1 VRADAAAADRARA
14 VHLAARAWEREG
26 AIDGPARRAI
36 EARYPD
42 DRQRLGPWFRLL
54 IFVFSLI
61 AANGFLGVL
70 MLCITSGGETVFG
83 VTMLTVGIGLVVATE
98 VLMGPL
104 RRADSGMEAASALM
118 ALGFLSGGTVLLYS
132 RAASRI
138 EIEVFLITALVVSAL
153 GALRWG
159 FAFLAAFGVAAGFA
173 LLARL
178 PEGRLLW
185 ILAGA
190 ALAIPF
196 LRLSE
201 SARLCP
207 SHRRG
212 SAVVLTG
219 ALLALYIAIHVGSWD
234 SGWIEDLSSFHRE
247 AAAPGGPLRPLSIL
261 ATAFLPVA
269 LLALGIVRRRPLL
282 LNLGILLGVAS
293 LVTLRF
299 YVHVAPLWVV
309 LTGSGA
315 GALGAALLL
324 RRFLASGPDRERGG
338 FTAEPLFEDTARR
351 GAMEVVAALSSLG
364 PAARDL
370 SAGEGAL
377 KTGGGGFGGGG
388 ASGEY

>member
-1 VRADAAAADRARA
+1 MRADAAAADRARA

-26 AIDGPARRAI
+26 AIDAETRRAV

-83 VTMLTVGIGLVVATE
+83 VTMLTVGIGLVVVTE
-98 VLMGPL
+98 ILMGPL

-138 EIEVFLITALVVSAL
+138 EVEVFLITALVVSAL

-159 FAFLAAFGVAAGFA
+159 FAFLAAFAAAAGFG

-178 PEGRLLW
+178 PQGRLMW
-185 ILAGA
+185 ILAGV
-190 ALAIPF
+190 ALAVPF
-196 LRLSE
+196 LRLSQ

-207 SHRRG
+207 SQRRG
-212 SAVVLTG
+212 SAVVLTI
-219 ALLALYIAIHVGSWD
+219 ALLALYAGVHIGSCD
-234 SGWIEDLSSFHRE
+234 AGWIEELSPFGHDVV
-247 AAAPGGPLRPLSIL
+247 APGGLRAVSIL
-261 ATAFLPVA
+261 ATAFVPIA
-269 LLALGIVRRRPLL
+269 ILALGILRRRPLL

-309 LTGSGA
+309 LTGAGA
-315 GALGAALLL
+315 AALGAALLL
-324 RRFLASGPDRERGG
+324 RRFLASGTDRERGG

-351 GAMEVVAALSSLG
+351 GVMEVVAALSSLG

-370 SAGEGAL
+370 SASEGGL